1 MSNSFFVFLPSNV
14 TDYPDNQPNKFRV
27 RLPKSLHFN
36 GSWVC
41 GLHSI
46 SYPYSWST
54 IGTLDEQW
62 IDIHFTDIGVPEE
75 DQHRVIRVPVP
86 RSSQNRVEQLRD
98 FLATT
103 LRSHVNAKLKPL
115 PREEE
120 ADRNRTKPL
129 YSPPPAKR
137 SIKDVNDL
145 SLFPSPPKVDE
156 LEKSPK
162 SSPEPVTPP
171 PASRPRVDESEKSP
185 KSSPEPV
192 TPPASPPR
200 VDDPE
205 EPPKSPPAYVPPT
218 KSVTAPQTPK
228 LESPPPAQTPPAVK
242 PSSSPPDTMPPSATP
257 VATQPPAPIPQP
269 TPPLLPKPSAP
280 PPASTPP
287 KPSSTLPPPPT
298 PTAPKS
304 SAPPTAP
311 TPPKPSAPPPA
322 LTSPKPASPPTP
334 VPTPPKPASPPPR
347 IPTPPKPASPLPPV
361 PTPPKPTSPPPPV
374 PTPKPASPPV
384 PTPKAASPQ
393 KPPKTKLAPPPPP
406 AQTQPSPVK
415 TTPASKIL
423 TAKTIPKPPPRQK
436 TPPPPEIPTRPSI
449 SPTLESP
456 PRIDESNRTIV
467 KPSVKESTPPH
478 FAKTFDTT
486 AKEVKPTEPVAAAL
500 TQLADLPENTFSFRI
515 NPLPVVPR
523 SVSIQYLDDVERFK
537 VSFNDRLIRHLSF
550 SPQLGYVLGF
560 ENPQHVVSNEVAK
573 YPVDLRG
580 GISSFAVYSKGL
592 TENMIVGNSLSSL
605 LRVVSV
611 SGATPNDYNEKIY
624 DSPIFARVL
633 PREINE
639 IEIELRTMDKGRLVP
654 FAYGTTLV
662 VLLFKKVINF

>member
-171 PASRPRVDESEKSP
+171 PASRPRVDESEKLP

-242 PSSSPPDTMPPSATP
+242 PSSSPPDTMPPSVTP

-334 VPTPPKPASPPPR
+334 VPTPPKPASPPPPV
-347 IPTPPKPASPLPPV
+347 PTPPKPASP
-361 PTPPKPTSPPPPV
+361 PPPA

-406 AQTQPSPVK
+406 PQTQPSPVK

-436 TPPPPEIPTRPSI
+436 NAASSRNSYTTINFSNSRNQLHR
-449 SPTLESP
+449 TL
-456 PRIDESNRTIV
+456 PRHLIL
-467 KPSVKESTPPH
+467 
-478 FAKTFDTT
+478 T

-515 NPLPVVPR
+515 NPFPVVPR

-654 FAYGTTLV
+654 FAYGTTLDPAPFNEGTV
-662 VLLFKKVINF
+662 VFRVEQGLGTCFVVFGDFFFPFFVALVPQ

>member
-27 RLPKSLHFN
+27 RLPKPLHFN

-75 DQHRVIRVPVP
+75 DKHRIVRVPVP

-98 FLATT
+98 FLTTT
-103 LRSHVNAKLKPL
+103 LRNHANAKLKPL

-137 SIKDVNDL
+137 ARRSLAL
-145 SLFPSPPKVDE
+145 S
-156 LEKSPK
+156 
-162 SSPEPVTPP
+162 
-171 PASRPRVDESEKSP
+171 
-185 KSSPEPV
+185 
-192 TPPASPPR
+192 SPPR
-200 VDDPE
+200 HE
-205 EPPKSPPAYVPPT
+205 EAPARP
-218 KSVTAPQTPK
+218 
-228 LESPPPAQTPPAVK
+228 LESPPLYDEPKLQKAQKTPEKPAKTAPATPILLDSPPLYDETKLQKPQKTPEKPAKTPAKPPSQAPPIPATPTAAVSK
-242 PSSSPPDTMPPSATP
+242 PSQPIAP
-257 VATQPPAPIPQP
+257 VA
-269 TPPLLPKPSAP
+269 
-280 PPASTPP
+280 
-287 KPSSTLPPPPT
+287 PPT
-298 PTAPKS
+298 PTAKS
-304 SAPPTAP
+304 VATP
-311 TPPKPSAPPPA
+311 TPAKTVSPPPA
-322 LTSPKPASPPTP
+322 KTPSPPPPAKMPSPPSPPPAKTASPPS
-334 VPTPPKPASPPPR
+334 PPPAKTASPPPPAKTASPPATT
-347 IPTPPKPASPLPPV
+347 ITTTTKPKTPPPLV
-361 PTPPKPTSPPPPV
+361 KHSPPP
-374 PTPKPASPPV
+374 T
-384 PTPKAASPQ
+384 AA
-393 KPPKTKLAPPPPP
+393 K
-406 AQTQPSPVK
+406 QPSPVK
-415 TTPASKIL
+415 TTPASKL
-423 TAKTIPKPPPRQK
+423 KPAKTVPKPPPPPPKQK
-436 TPPPPEIPTRPSI
+436 TPPKPSPI
-449 SPTLESP
+449 LESP
-456 PRIDESNRTIV
+456 PRYEESNRTIV
-467 KPSVKESTPPH
+467 KPPVIQPSPPH
-478 FAKTFDTT
+478 LEEANKTITKQTTFNTT
-486 AKEVKPTEPVAAAL
+486 AKEVMPTEPVAAAL

-560 ENPQHVVSNEVAK
+560 ENPQHVMSNEVAK

-611 SGATPNDYNEKIY
+611 SGATPGDYNEKIY

>member
-120 ADRNRTKPL
+120 ADQ
-129 YSPPPAKR
+129 
-137 SIKDVNDL
+137 
-145 SLFPSPPKVDE
+145 
-156 LEKSPK
+156 
-162 SSPEPVTPP
+162 PVTPP

-218 KSVTAPQTPK
+218 KSVTASQTPK
-228 LESPPPAQTPPAVK
+228 LESPPPAQTPPALQLNLRH
-242 PSSSPPDTMPPSATP
+242 PYHS
-257 VATQPPAPIPQP
+257 P

-423 TAKTIPKPPPRQK
+423 TAKTIPKAPPRQK

-467 KPSVKESTPPH
+467 KPSVKESTPPRL
-478 FAKTFDTT
+478 AKTFDTT
-486 AKEVKPTEPVAAAL
+486 SKEVKPTEPVAAAL
-500 TQLADLPENTFSFRI
+500 TQLADLPVNTFSIRI
-515 NPLPVVPR
+515 NPLPLVPN